1 MPVSGWVPFGAARTS
16 PVFYNYAEMNQVEAN
31 INALAAYM
39 QSMQYNVPALTA
51 VTSRTE
57 SFIDTISS
65 VNRLEN
71 NLDTLRTSFIT
82 PPDYLPKKTWGVGVR
97 LNYDDP
103 NRWEK
108 NLQNLFDY
116 AVSVQKTTM
125 YCGEVIAGG
134 FKIRANWA
142 DGEEQ
147 TTNDT
152 IPPTTPGAL
161 VLISKTATTA
171 LLSWSPSYDYRGI
184 ATYQLYSGSLL
195 WETTDTKITVLS
207 LTPNTLYSFYVVAKD
222 AAGNVS
228 GASPTLTFATDA
240 APVEIPT
247 APAPTGLT
255 VMGMSDTTVTLSWE
269 TTPGSYAVAAGS
281 GIVAAA
287 DTSGYLSWMASSG
300 VVEYHISGGPSLVV
314 TSGSTVTITGL
325 TPNTFYGFTIKGKY
339 TDGKFS
345 LVSDLVTVTTL
356 DVGVSINYRL
366 TGDSGPLNGG
376 STASGTTY

>member
-1 MPVSGWVPFGAARTS
+1 
-16 PVFYNYAEMNQVEAN
+16 
-31 INALAAYM
+31 
-39 QSMQYNVPALTA
+39 
-51 VTSRTE
+51 
-57 SFIDTISS
+57 
-65 VNRLEN
+65 
-71 NLDTLRTSFIT
+71 
-82 PPDYLPKKTWGVGVR
+82 
-97 LNYDDP
+97 
-103 NRWEK
+103 
-108 NLQNLFDY
+108 
-116 AVSVQKTTM
+116 M